1 MANRFYLLALQKFSS
16 GSIDL
21 TSDTIKMLLCSN
33 SYSPNTTTDEFH
45 ADVPGGAIIATSSAL
60 ASKTVALGVFD
71 AADKTFTAVSGSTV
85 TQIVFYKDSGVSATS
100 PLLALFDT
108 ATGLPVT
115 PNGGD
120 IAVAFD
126 NGSNKIWSL

>member
-1 MANRFYLLALQKFSS
+1 MANGFYLKALKKFSD
-16 GSIDL
+16 GDIDL
-21 TSDTIKMLLCSN
+21 LADTIKMLLCSA
-33 SYSPNTTTDEFH
+33 SYTANMSTDEFH

-60 ASKTVALGVFD
+60 SSKDTTAGVFD
-71 AADKTFTAVSGSTV
+71 AADVTFTSVSGSTV
-85 TQIVFYKDSGVSATS
+85 TQIVFWKDTGSSATS
-100 PLLALFDT
+100 PLITRYDV

-126 NGSNKIWSL
+126 GGSDKIWTL